1 MSDKTLPDT
10 SVPLWRKIWEFPL
23 VAMLVALVAVWA
35 AWSLVLYGYNL
46 ALLSQWLE
54 LSEAAVQITGAGI
67 TILAVLCV
75 YKLIVS
81 KLGQHPR
88 DDLPMLDAVG
98 DTVMGFGV
106 AAALF
111 TTIVGIAA
119 VAGAYRVLGWGG
131 TEDLLTIVLT
141 YGLVRVFIEEVIF
154 RGIMFRWL
162 EEFAGSWAAL
172 ICSSLIFGFLHL
184 YNPAATVYSSLAIA
198 LGGGV
203 LLGGA
208 YMLTRNLW
216 LAIGLHA
223 GWNVTQGFVWG
234 VPVSGNP
241 FIGMVESGLYG
252 PDWLSGGAFGLE
264 ASVIALVVATSAG
277 AWMVW
282 QAKKA
287 GHIVRPMWLR
297 NKDEMLP

>member
-1 MSDKTLPDT
+1 MPANMSEDAAT
-10 SVPLWRKIWEFPL
+10 PLWRKIWEFPL
-23 VAMLVALVAVWA
+23 VAMLVGLA
-35 AWSLVLYGYNL
+35 AIILTLYLTSLAFLYLPEG
-46 ALLSQWLE
+46 
-54 LSEAAVQITGAGI
+54 LSEAADQAIRTIIGVGAVY
-67 TILAVLCV
+67 LD
-75 YKLIVS
+75 YKLVVRR
-81 KLGQHPR
+81 LGKHKK
-88 DDLPMLDAVG
+88 DDLPLQGALT
-98 DTVMGFGV
+98 DTVTGIGTG
-106 AAALF
+106 AAIF
-111 TTIVGIAA
+111 TVVVGIAA
-119 VAGAYRVLGWGG
+119 VFGAYRILGWGS
-131 TEDLLTIVLT
+131 TEDLLEIVLLT
-141 YGLVRVFIEEVIF
+141 GVVAGFVEEVLL
-154 RGIMFRWL
+154 RGIIFRWL

-172 ICSSLIFGFLHL
+172 LVSSLIFGFMHQM
-184 YNPAATVYSSLAIA
+184 NPGASIWSSLAISIEA
-198 LGGGV
+198 GV

-282 QAKKA
+282 QAAKA

-297 NKDEMLP
+297 GKNEVLP

>member
-1 MSDKTLPDT
+1 MPANMSEDAAT
-10 SVPLWRKIWEFPL
+10 PLWRKIWEFPL
-23 VAMLVALVAVWA
+23 VVMLVALAAVILTLYLT
-35 AWSLVLYGYNL
+35 SLAFLYLPEG
-46 ALLSQWLE
+46 
-54 LSEAAVQITGAGI
+54 LSEAADQ
-67 TILAVLCV
+67 TIRTFIGVVAVFLI
-75 YKLIVS
+75 YKLVVR
-81 KLGQHPR
+81 KLGKHKK
-88 DDLPMLDAVG
+88 DDLPLQGALT
-98 DTVMGFGV
+98 DTVTGIGTG
-106 AAALF
+106 AAIF
-111 TTIVGIAA
+111 TVVVGIAA
-119 VAGAYRVLGWGG
+119 VVGAYRILGWGS
-131 TEDLLTIVLT
+131 TEDLLEIVLLT
-141 YGLVRVFIEEVIF
+141 GVVAGFVEEVLL
-154 RGIMFRWL
+154 RGIIFRWL

-172 ICSSLIFGFLHL
+172 LVSSLIFGFMHQM
-184 YNPAATVYSSLAIA
+184 NPGASVWSSLAISIEA
-198 LGGGV
+198 GV

-282 QAKKA
+282 QAAKA
-287 GHIVRPMWLR
+287 GHIVRPMWSR
-297 NKDEMLP
+297 GKDEVLP